1 MKGQILVKY
10 IATKVE
16 SWVVGTSTFK
26 NTIFDGETFGSIYFL
41 VVNAFFDL

>member
-1 MKGQILVKY
+1 VKGQILVKY

-26 NTIFDGETFGSIYFL
+26 NTIFDGETLLDPFTFWW
-41 VVNAFFDL
+41 